1 MQSAK
6 KKLSYLILLPFYHVA
21 SCLKRQRHF
30 QVPYSGLVNGRT
42 WSKKTL
48 LVLLQAVIQALVC
61 KEETQYMKAPDSTTL
76 NLTR

>member
-1 MQSAK
+1 MQSAN

-30 QVPYSGLVNGRT
+30 QVPYSGLVDGRI

-48 LVLLQAVIQALVC
+48 L
-61 KEETQYMKAPDSTTL
+61 EETQYMRAPDSTTL